1 MSYFSPPTS
10 SGGKAKVARF
20 KKVKNEKEPVLPS
33 QAWSTPVKQKSG
45 SGDEDAAQSYLS
57 GRVERVSST
66 GDALFDGIN
75 AGWGATVGA
84 VGGALSAATGPVL
97 SIGGEEEEKAG
108 GGATETVRSDV
119 TGGNNGGHKDT
130 AEDETDNIDELDDLV
145 AIKGAKLK
153 SWEKSTGAVEVDGI
167 HSLKESK
174 IEKQMKKHPAELLRY
189 MASRLIRIYPDNLRF
204 DSSNYD
210 PVPSWNYGCQVVA
223 LNYQT
228 PDLPMQLNR
237 GRFRD
242 NGNCGFVL
250 RPPFLNPPAPKRSS
264 KRHGRLRSLG
274 RRRRRRRTQKA
285 GGEQDGQSAVAAA
298 ASAAAESGGEVRR
311 HTLADDDEDGFA
323 SDYDMDQSDGESTSE
338 DEEEEDGEE
347 EKLRWEPPTHLEEYL
362 RTSPFATEV
371 GEESFWRFTCFLI
384 NAPGIL
390 PNPRLSCAPFC
401 SSNRPSP

>member
-1 MSYFSPPTS
+1 M
-10 SGGKAKVARF
+10 ARF

-153 SWEKSTGAVEVDGI
+153 SWEKSTRTWWYHWQPTSNVDFSSFVTTEYQPERLAADPETI
-167 HSLKESK
+167 PSILR
-174 IEKQMKKHPAELLRY
+174 KKY
-189 MASRLIRIYPDNLRF
+189 
-204 DSSNYD
+204 
-210 PVPSWNYGCQVVA
+210 C
-223 LNYQT
+223 
-228 PDLPMQLNR
+228 
-237 GRFRD
+237 
-242 NGNCGFVL
+242 
-250 RPPFLNPPAPKRSS
+250 
-264 KRHGRLRSLG
+264 
-274 RRRRRRRTQKA
+274 
-285 GGEQDGQSAVAAA
+285 
-298 ASAAAESGGEVRR
+298 
-311 HTLADDDEDGFA
+311 
-323 SDYDMDQSDGESTSE
+323 
-338 DEEEEDGEE
+338 
-347 EKLRWEPPTHLEEYL
+347 
-362 RTSPFATEV
+362 
-371 GEESFWRFTCFLI
+371 
-384 NAPGIL
+384 
-390 PNPRLSCAPFC
+390 
-401 SSNRPSP
+401 